1 MKKTTKS
8 AQKKKAKAQRTKAW
22 ALLSSKLRKET
33 PFCQKCG
40 RTEHLQVHHL
50 LPRKLYPQLLLEESL
65 LIVLCP
71 RCHTFCRESAHK
83 DGLAFAIWLEKNFP
97 EKWAAAKKH
106 LNDSFVS
113 PDKSAGGFVT
123 AFETMTN
130 M

>member
-1 MKKTTKS
+1 MKRKISKS
-8 AQKKKAKAQRTKAW
+8 QLKKKAKAQRAKAW

-40 RTEHLQVHHL
+40 RKEHLQVHHL

-83 DGLAFAIWLEKNFP
+83 DGLAFAIWLEQNLP
-97 EKWAAAKKH
+97 EKWESAKKY
-106 LNDSFVS
+106 LNGSFVQQ
-113 PDKSAGGFVT
+113 DEAI
-123 AFETMTN
+123 N
-130 M
+130 

>member
-1 MKKTTKS
+1 MMKATKS
-8 AQKKKAKAQRTKAW
+8 AQKKTAKTKLTKAW

-97 EKWAAAKKH
+97 EKWAAAKKY

-113 PDKSAGGFVT
+113 P
-123 AFETMTN
+123 EE
-130 M
+130 

>member
-8 AQKKKAKAQRTKAW
+8 QMTKTAKAQHKKAW

-40 RTEHLQVHHL
+40 RKEHLQVHQL

-97 EKWAAAKKH
+97 EKWNAAKKY
-106 LNDSFVS
+106 LNGSFVQQYE
-113 PDKSAGGFVT
+113 AI
-123 AFETMTN
+123 N
-130 M
+130 